1 MADPRQAQRKRH
13 RETAGFGGA
22 EQLFGVGALGALEP
36 RGVRIVSGKSA
47 AAELDPALAAV
58 EIAPPFRLC
67 DISPT
72 FSEALRIDT
81 RAGCWIFISGQVGV
95 PLPPDKGSVTFEQ
108 EVRTTF
114 ERIRDSLGKLGAG
127 MNHVVSIKT
136 YLTDLGPYAVFSR
149 IRGESF
155 PKDPPTSTAVQVAGL
170 LIKSDKTDHSAAHK
184 GSALERTSK

>member
-1 MADPRQAQRKRH
+1 MDFLKHLPS
-13 RETAGFGGA
+13 
-22 EQLFGVGALGALEP
+22 P
-36 RGVRIVSGKSA
+36 M
-47 AAELDPALAAV
+47 
-58 EIAPPFRLC
+58 
-67 DISPT
+67 SPT

-81 RAGCWIFISGQVGV
+81 TAGSWIFIAGQVGV
-95 PLPPDKGSVTFEQ
+95 PLSPDKGSVTFEQ

-149 IRGESF
+149 IRGELF

-170 LIKSDKTDHSAAHK
+170 LLNAKIEIDAVAFLPAGPAA
-184 GSALERTSK
+184 

>member
-1 MADPRQAQRKRH
+1 MNLLKHLPS
-13 RETAGFGGA
+13 
-22 EQLFGVGALGALEP
+22 P
-36 RGVRIVSGKSA
+36 
-47 AAELDPALAAV
+47 
-58 EIAPPFRLC
+58 
-67 DISPT
+67 ISPT

-81 RAGCWIFISGQVGV
+81 QAGSWIFISGQVGV

-149 IRGESF
+149 HPRRVLSER
-155 PKDPPTSTAVQVAGL
+155 PAHQHRRAGRRP
-170 LIKSDKTDHSAAHK
+170 AA
-184 GSALERTSK
+184 EREDRDRRRRLPAR

>member
-1 MADPRQAQRKRH
+1 MDLLKHLPS
-13 RETAGFGGA
+13 
-22 EQLFGVGALGALEP
+22 P
-36 RGVRIVSGKSA
+36 
-47 AAELDPALAAV
+47 
-58 EIAPPFRLC
+58 IA
-67 DISPT
+67 PT

-81 RAGCWIFISGQVGV
+81 RAGSWIFISGQVGV

-149 IRGESF
+149 IRGEFF
-155 PKDPPTSTAVQVAGL
+155 PKDERSAHEHRRAGRRPAAEREDRDRRRRLPPRWPRRVKAIL
-170 LIKSDKTDHSAAHK
+170 
-184 GSALERTSK
+184 ALVPRPNPPFGGAISRRRADS